1 MPSVSKNTLI
11 PGGVAVPSLVT
22 KLTKGKNTNLGVIAL
37 AGDVVTFGI
46 SEPSGDSQ
54 GGMTLQVS
62 PGGVIGAGTFAL
74 EVSIDQGA
82 SWSVMP
88 PSTTPTLALS
98 GQPGGDTAAIFAAVY
113 AISGFGSG
121 ATFKFGFVVA
131 PTSGSFAVWGLMG

>member
-1 MPSVSKNTLI
+1 MA
-11 PGGVAVPSLVT
+11 GGVVVPTLVT
-22 KLTKGKNTNLGVIAL
+22 KLTKGKNVNLGTIAL

-46 SEPSGDSQ
+46 SEPTGDAQ

-74 EVSIDQGA
+74 EVSIDQGL

-88 PSTTPTLALS
+88 ASTPTLALT

-121 ATFKFGFVVA
+121 STFKFGFVVA